1 MNRRILFF
9 ISASIFFSNCA
20 FAQADSVELFYNR
33 LVSIPQ
39 DSISYYYKNPPISVP
54 LLRLVRETISKNPS
68 HHYAPFF
75 ARIELYMIDGIG
87 QYVSTDSVKALE
99 KQLLKYELNFINRDW
114 VYYYYMSGS
123 YSSLALIAKS
133 AGSLALSRL
142 YLERQERYL
151 KGAVTGI
158 SDTNSR
164 QYFQSV
170 VRLYSY
176 YNNRANL
183 LYASTHQFDP
193 MWKRN
198 QSGPL
203 IERDLLRADSCYA
216 IMRTMP
222 QFFCED
228 LDYRHYNNL
237 VLLYGAYYRNDLKA
251 QLYLQHFKENVTLCN
266 GYAPINE
273 NKVEFIKFQTDK
285 SWAWVLFSNRD
296 FPSAI
301 QVIRRSLL
309 FVNNSI
315 QQRLNFDFDSSTL
328 PDFYYA
334 LSQSYYNS
342 NNYDSAIF
350 FGEKQVQDTTNYK
363 DYLYLT
369 ETTAMLAELY
379 ADRDVGKAM
388 GYLKLS
394 NRFRKSVEHEVVYDD
409 LINEGKQ
416 IALNQVNQ
424 KIQKLTDRLQQSTR
438 VDYRLYFWLTLF
450 AFGLLLIFITI
461 RRYITLLQK
470 GNRLDNKVMEND
482 ALRWIKEK

>member
-1 MNRRILFF
+1 MLFST
-9 ISASIFFSNCA
+9 SAL
-20 FAQADSVELFYNR
+20 AQVDSVGLFYNR
-33 LVSIPQ
+33 LMSIPQ
-39 DSISYYYKNPPISVP
+39 DSISYYYNNPPVSMP

-68 HHYAPFF
+68 HRYAPFF

-87 QYVSTDSVKALE
+87 QGVSIDSVKALE
-99 KQLLKYELNFINRDW
+99 KQLLKYESNFKSRDW
-114 VYYYYMSGS
+114 VYYYFMSGS
-123 YSSLALIAKS
+123 YSSLHLIAKS

-142 YLERQERYL
+142 YLERQEPYL
-151 KGAVTGI
+151 KGAVIGI

-164 QYFQSV
+164 QYFQSL

-183 LYASTHQFDP
+183 LYGSTHQFDP
-193 MWKRN
+193 VWKRN

-203 IERDLLRADSCYA
+203 IERDLLRADSCFAVLRQY
-216 IMRTMP
+216 P
-222 QFFCED
+222 EFFCED

-251 QLYLQHFKENVTLCN
+251 QLYLQQFKDNVALCN
-266 GYAPINE
+266 GYAPLDQ
-273 NKVEFIKFQTDK
+273 KKFEFIKFQTYK
-285 SWAWVLFSNRD
+285 SWGWVLFANRD
-296 FPSAI
+296 FASAI

-315 QQRLNFDFDSSTL
+315 QQRFNFDFDSSTL

-424 KIQKLTDRLQQSTR
+424 KIQKLTNRLEQGTS

-450 AFGLLLIFITI
+450 AFGLLLIFISI
-461 RRYITLLQK
+461 RRYITVLQI
-470 GNRLDNKVMEND
+470 GNRLDNKVKEND